1 MMHRKLSPVSWSYL
15 AQSSGDAS
23 HECLVVRVFAAE
35 QFSILICLGFAVSY
49 RRHGPARPRLGLA
62 PAPYV
67 DRWVYCSFNLQ
78 VDKSVDDL
86 IALIER
92 ASRDGYTGIVLAD
105 YKFQVLYRVPDF
117 YFRNVERVK
126 AAAARAKIEL
136 IPAVFSIGYSNGI
149 LAQDPNLAEGLP
161 VVDQPY
167 LVKNRVAV
175 LEFPADGPDQER
187 QPRGHERR
195 QVHRLQLAR

>member
-1 MMHRKLSPVSWSYL
+1 MNDRGRRGCGGAISILFCLGLVEL
-15 AQSSGDAS
+15 ICAS
-23 HECLVVRVFAAE
+23 AGAAE
-35 QFSILICLGFAVSY
+35 
-49 RRHGPARPRLGLA
+49 LGLA
-62 PAPYV
+62 PSPYV

-92 ASRDGYTGIVLAD
+92 ARRDGYTGIVLAD
-105 YKFQVLYRVPDF
+105 YKFQVLYRVPDY

-136 IPAVFSIGYSNGI
+136 IPSIFSIGYSNRI
-149 LAQDPNLAEGLP
+149 LAPDPNLAEGMP

-167 LVKNRVAV
+167 LVKNRMSV
-175 LEFPADGPDQER
+175 LNTRPAAQI
-187 QPRGHERR
+187 
-195 QVHRLQLAR
+195 